1 MPSIQIL
8 QKKAYHSISK
18 YKKNKNKNKHM
29 KMVKTSLQLMETHF
43 KLWCLKVSQS
53 VAELSNGNTVILNG
67 YHSQYV

>member
-1 MPSIQIL
+1 MLSIQIL
-8 QKKAYHSISK
+8 QKKHIIPLANT
-18 YKKNKNKNKHM
+18 KKNKNKNKHI

-53 VAELSNGNTVILNG
+53 VVELSNGNTVIING